1 MHSRKFAAAA
11 MIAAMTALSACGSD
25 NAANNTMT
33 VENLEVGNVITE
45 NDMNAVD
52 MNAVDLNATDMNA
65 VDMNAGNTAAPPPG
79 NSD

>member
-1 MHSRKFAAAA
+1 MHCRKFAAAA
-11 MIAAMTALSACGSD
+11 TIAATVALSACGSR
-25 NAANNTMT
+25 NTANNDMT
-33 VENLEVGNVITE
+33 VENLEVGNVITG